1 MISEQRFA
9 MEPLPPLL
17 FFLKKKK
24 KKKRHW
30 LFDPKLKYLKPSDA
44 MIF

>member
-1 MISEQRFA
+1 
-9 MEPLPPLL
+9 MEPLP
-17 FFLKKKK
+17 KKKEK
-24 KKKRHW
+24 KEKKR